1 MPSSDFQI
9 FDNNMSYDIMLKS
22 IEQNRAD
29 LTNIENIGFSLSS
42 FANRFSTFLR
52 YEIGTINS
60 DIFEP

>member
-1 MPSSDFQI
+1 MLETHLLSSDFQI
-9 FDNNMSYDIMLKS
+9 LDNNMSQS

>member
-1 MPSSDFQI
+1 MLETHLLSSDFQI
-9 FDNNMSYDIMLKS
+9 LDNNKS